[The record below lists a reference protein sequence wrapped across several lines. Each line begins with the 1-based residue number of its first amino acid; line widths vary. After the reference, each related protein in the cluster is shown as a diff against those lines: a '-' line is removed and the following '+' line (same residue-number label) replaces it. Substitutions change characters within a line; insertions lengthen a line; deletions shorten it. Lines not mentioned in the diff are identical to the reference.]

1 MLAGWWRVKVTSA
14 DNASWTWTQPTLGAG
29 GGGAGRGGPTLQGR
43 GGVQDVCTR
52 IRTNT
57 GLHSAVW
64 RPGAAAGDNKLLVY
78 KYVINVIGR

>member
-1 MLAGWWRVKVTSA
+1 MAGESDQCRQCKL
-14 DNASWTWTQPTLGAG
+14 DLDPTHPR
-29 GGGAGRGGPTLQGR
+29 GGAGRGGPTLQGR